1 MNKAVVVKV
10 LSGAIWMVT
19 QPVMAHQQTVNAPTS
34 TPTQALSTTASLD
47 FTVNLGKFLFFQ
59 LGTDNYPTT
68 NSPDTITFQ
77 TVSTSPT
84 ANANGNNRVSNW
96 GGSTPTFG
104 ATSSTNALT
113 VKVKS
118 NAGQISLK
126 ATVASALSDGTHT
139 LPMNNLTITSSSTS
153 LPAPPI
159 PASGSGANVTV
170 TGTNFSNL
178 VTDVSATWT
187 FNYATPTS
195 ALPGTYQGQV
205 TFTATSP

>member
-10 LSGAIWMVT
+10 LSGAIWMVI

-84 ANANGNNRVSNW
+84 ANANGNDRVSNW
-96 GGSTPTFG
+96 GGSAPTFG

-126 ATVASALSDGTHT
+126 ATVASALSDGTNT

-153 LPAPPI
+153 LPAPTI

-170 TGTNFSNL
+170 TGTSFSNL

-187 FNYATPTS
+187 FNYTTPTS

>member
-1 MNKAVVVKV
+1 
-10 LSGAIWMVT
+10 
-19 QPVMAHQQTVNAPTS
+19 
-34 TPTQALSTTASLD
+34 
-47 FTVNLGKFLFFQ
+47 
-59 LGTDNYPTT
+59 
-68 NSPDTITFQ
+68 
-77 TVSTSPT
+77 
-84 ANANGNNRVSNW
+84 
-96 GGSTPTFG
+96 
-104 ATSSTNALT
+104 

-126 ATVASALSDGTHT
+126 ATVASALSDGTNT

-153 LPAPPI
+153 LPAPTI

-170 TGTNFSNL
+170 TGTSFSNL

-187 FNYATPTS
+187 FNYTTPTS